1 MRERIRRLSPALCAV
16 LLAASL
22 FGVTRAAV
30 ATPDPSKV
38 APGYK
43 FTPMSIP
50 MPAGYEKLP
59 KKTVRDVNPAYQ
71 KIRSWISS
79 VGASI
84 AINDLTGHGRASGMC
99 LVDTRT
105 DSVVVTHT
113 PTAPAADRFAPFILD
128 AAPLHVDSAMAPM
141 GCAPGDFNSDGRMDL
156 LVYYWGRTPILFM
169 ADKSASGR
177 APSYRPTEVVPST
190 EDADRYTGEPWN
202 TNAVSVADYD
212 GDGHPDLMVGNYFPN
227 SAVLDPH
234 GQDDVVMNDSMSN
247 AKNGGGIRVL
257 RWLRND
263 GGKPVY
269 VEDKKAVPYDDST
282 GWTLALGGG
291 DLTDDL
297 LPEVYAANDFG
308 HDHLFYNESTP
319 GDIRFSTATGDRGWT
334 TPKSFVL
341 GKDSFKGMGVDF
353 VDLYSRGKFDMIASN
368 ITTAWGLEESNYV
381 WRNDADTA
389 KDMAS
394 DLGSGHAPFSQQA
407 QEVGLAW
414 TGWTWDIKGA
424 DLKNSGKLNVLQ
436 TAGFVQGDGHN
447 RWPWL
452 QELATS
458 NDVLLREPRMWPK
471 VGPGDDIA
479 GHQPMAVYAPA
490 DSGKYVDIADHVG
503 IDSKTP
509 TRGIAI
515 GDTRGTG
522 TLDFAVA
529 RQWGPP
535 AFYKNDSPDMGR
547 YLELH
552 LYRPADKAK
561 KQDGGGPSA
570 SRTPAYNAQVTVR
583 TADGRTM
590 QSQLDGGSG
599 HSGKRGFDVHF
610 GLGSEDRPVSASIAW
625 LDNQGERHRQTIQ
638 LDPGTH
644 SFMLTDTAEEV
655 SVP

>member
-1 MRERIRRLSPALCAV
+1 MRERMRTLAPALCAV

-22 FGVTRAAV
+22 FAVTRAAV
-30 ATPDPSKV
+30 AKPDPSQV
-38 APGYK
+38 APDYK
-43 FTPMSIP
+43 FTSLSIP
-50 MPAGYEKLP
+50 MPPGYEKLP
-59 KKTVRDVNPAYQ
+59 KKKIRDVNPAYH

-79 VGASI
+79 VGAGV
-84 AINDLTGHGRASGMC
+84 AINDLTGHGRANGMC

-105 DSVVVTHT
+105 NSVIVTHT
-113 PTAPAADRFAPFILD
+113 PTAPAADRFTPFTLD
-128 AAPLHVDSAMAPM
+128 AAPLHMESTMAPM
-141 GCAPGDFNSDGRMDL
+141 GCAPGDFDSDGRMDL

-169 ADKSASGR
+169 ADESASGR
-177 APSYRPTEVVPST
+177 APAYRPTEVIPS
-190 EDADRYTGEPWN
+190 AKNVGKYTGEQWN

-212 GDGHPDLMVGNYFPN
+212 GDGHPDLMVGNYFPE
-227 SAVLDPH
+227 SSVLDPH

-247 AKNGGGIRVL
+247 AKNGGGIRML
-257 RWLRND
+257 RWVRND
-263 GGKPVY
+263 GGHPVY
-269 VEDKKAVPYDDST
+269 VEDKKAVPYADAT

-308 HDHLFYNESTP
+308 HDHLFYNESKP

-353 VDLYSRGKFDMIASN
+353 VDLYGRGKFDMIASN

-381 WRNDADTA
+381 WRNDARTP
-389 KDMAS
+389 KKMAAE
-394 DLGSGHAPFSQQA
+394 LGAGHAPFSQRA
-407 QEVGLAW
+407 QEAGLAW
-414 TGWTWDIKGA
+414 SGWAWDIKGA
-424 DLKNSGKLNVLQ
+424 DLQNSGKLNVLQ
-436 TAGFVQGDGHN
+436 TTGFVRGAKKNN

-471 VGPGDDIA
+471 VGPKDDIA
-479 GHQPMAVYAPA
+479 GHQPMAVYAPT
-490 DSGKYVDIADHVG
+490 DSGEYVNIADRVG
-503 IDSKTP
+503 IDSTIP

-515 GDTRGTG
+515 GDTRGNG

-529 RQWGPP
+529 RQWGAP
-535 AFYKNDSPDMGR
+535 AFYRNDSPDMGR

-552 LYRPADKAK
+552 LFRPAAGK
-561 KQDGGGPSA
+561 KDGDLSA
-570 SRTPAYNAQVTVR
+570 AGTPAYNAKVTVR

-590 QSQLDGGSG
+590 RGQLDGGSG

-610 GLGSEDRPVSASIAW
+610 GLGAEDRPVSATIAW
-625 LDNQGERHRQTIQ
+625 LDNEGERHQKSVR
-638 LDPGTH
+638 LAPGTH
-644 SFMLTDTAEEV
+644 TFMLTDTAEEV
-655 SVP
+655 RVP